1 MNASMYYT
9 KKAFL
14 EEIQEA
20 IPARREISVD
30 EDEFSFDIDIDVHI
44 PAWNRAVQKAEA
56 IRDKWVKEGYDVKIY
71 TIDQLRITFSL
82 YYD

>member
-1 MNASMYYT
+1 MNANMYYT

-20 IPARREISVD
+20 IPARDISVD
-30 EDEFSFDIDIDVHI
+30 EDEFSFDIDVDVHI
-44 PAWNRAVQKAEA
+44 PAWNRAVHKAEA
-56 IRDKWVKEGYDVKIY
+56 IRDKWVKEGYDVRMSTFVY
-71 TIDQLRITFSL
+71 HITFSL